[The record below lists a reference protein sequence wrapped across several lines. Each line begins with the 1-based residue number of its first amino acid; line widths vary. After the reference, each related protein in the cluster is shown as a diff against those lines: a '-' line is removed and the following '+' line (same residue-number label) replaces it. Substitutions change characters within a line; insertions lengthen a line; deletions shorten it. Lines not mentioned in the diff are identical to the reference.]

1 MYIQKTLR
9 CGHAN
14 CNEDLPINVMSNTS
28 INRRS
33 NKDKISIQSEL
44 ILSQNLYESAVNCE
58 LLTLEW
64 LWRIYIEGEMSNPYM
79 NNRSYIGN
87 MFIWLGI
94 YMGIGL
100 AISFVLPFPMSL
112 LAMFGSLIGIDY
124 LRARYMM
131 KKMGITN
138 IRQMFSSFSAPQTRD
153 QALKYYCMSCGTEHR
168 ETSCPKCGSKMT
180 RVGWW

>member
-1 MYIQKTLR
+1 
-9 CGHAN
+9 
-14 CNEDLPINVMSNTS
+14 
-28 INRRS
+28 
-33 NKDKISIQSEL
+33 
-44 ILSQNLYESAVNCE
+44 
-58 LLTLEW
+58 
-64 LWRIYIEGEMSNPYM
+64 M

-100 AISFVLPFPMSL
+100 AISFVLPLPMSL

-138 IRQMFSSFSAPQTRD
+138 IRQMFSSVSAPHANMRSSTKVLLHELWNRTQRNF
-153 QALKYYCMSCGTEHR
+153 LS
-168 ETSCPKCGSKMT
+168 
-180 RVGWW
+180 